1 LLVRCA
7 GLVAKQVRA
16 SYWLFS
22 VATLFVPSAYSVNVS
37 RQNTPSLADKAPE
50 KGAGIVRRRAPPA
63 ATPSEEKPSQI
74 TSAQQKL
81 LDQKQARERRAQVD
95 RATELS
101 DELLTRGLTGVYSM
115 SYESLKASTQTWEYQ
130 GQDGQLYGPYT
141 AQQLASWK
149 AQGVFNSTWVRP
161 VGENHA
167 ADNST
172 ASASAGVSSLRA
184 VAPADSMY
192 DDDIYSTE
200 PAAPVAPAVV
210 APAEWVNSD
219 EVDFGEYVNLDQA
232 HQQLQQRTEQRKRQV
247 QTSAQARAAAAAEL
261 RAERDGEG
269 NGSGSA
275 LTRGATLG
283 DEEDEEP
290 EEAEGL
296 SYRKRKNTG
305 RRTQDIPDDS
315 DEEN

>member
-1 LLVRCA
+1 M
-7 GLVAKQVRA
+7 
-16 SYWLFS
+16 
-22 VATLFVPSAYSVNVS
+22 
-37 RQNTPSLADKAPE
+37 
-50 KGAGIVRRRAPPA
+50 RRRAPPA
-63 ATPSEEKPSQI
+63 AATAEEKPSQV
-74 TSAQQKL
+74 TSAQQKI
-81 LDQKQARERRAQVD
+81 LDQKAAKERRARVD
-95 RATELS
+95 RVTELS

-115 SYESLKASTQTWEYQ
+115 SYESLRASTQTWEYQ

-141 AQQLASWK
+141 AQQLAGWK

-172 ASASAGVSSLRA
+172 SSASAGASSVRV

-200 PAAPVAPAVV
+200 PAAPVAPPVVV

-232 HQQLQQRTEQRKRQV
+232 QQQLQQRTEQRKRQV

-269 NGSGSA
+269 NGAA
-275 LTRGATLG
+275 LTRGVTLG
-283 DEEDEEP
+283 DEEEDEEP

-296 SYRKRKNTG
+296 SYRKKKNTG

-315 DEEN
+315 DEDN